1 MNISVDTETLRVADE
16 GAAMLQ
22 RVESLHPLL
31 RANTGKALEDRR
43 VPVENIDALKKA
55 GFFLALQPARW
66 GGYEL
71 NPQDFFRIQMSI
83 GELRSWIPGLKRMY
97 GGKTFILGS
106 RLLMRRW
113 ARLKTRTVVFDS
125 VAAGAGA
132 AGVIT
137 VLGCCW
143 AAFYRTARTVHSSFP
158 RAITVLKTH
167 GIPWASRVLDPTT
180 LWWKM
185 FLCLITAPINK
196 PMGLKGLTP
205 E

>member
-1 MNISVDTETLRVADE
+1 MCPWKILMPSKKQGFSSRCSRRDGGATSSILRISSACKCLLVKVACPLP
-16 GAAMLQ
+16 GLAAS
-22 RVESLHPLL
+22 SLCTPS
-31 RANTGKALEDRR
+31 K
-43 VPVENIDALKKA
+43 
-55 GFFLALQPARW
+55 
-66 GGYEL
+66 
-71 NPQDFFRIQMSI
+71 
-83 GELRSWIPGLKRMY
+83 LRSWIPGLKRMY

-106 RLLMRRW
+106 RPLMRRW

-158 RAITVLKTH
+158 RAITVLKIH